1 MRVKEHPTS
10 AEMAKKRN
18 KTKQN
23 DYHNTSDEEILRAKI
38 CAHMDKAVNLSG
50 IKKGLKQAGGSSKL
64 GQCVSCVNDKGASDK
79 HSAACSE
86 DSLDHH
92 GNTTWLCLFC
102 GNQGCGRGS
111 QHQHALKHYETPR
124 SASHTV
130 SLCVDT
136 MAVWC
141 YKCDENIYPED
152 SRKLL
157 ECVEWIRK
165 ELGAPKLPAK
175 KKSKDSDGEPAP
187 TKGPTVSDGSSTNN
201 IKVDGVTRVK
211 GLNNLGNTCFFNAVM
226 QNITQTQGLR
236 ELLHEKWTVG
246 KEVCIPEDT
255 HLSVT
260 LDTSPPGQMLFWF
273 DTPKKPEELGEPVA
287 PITVGL
293 PAAGSLTS
301 SLISFLDEMNKAG
314 KSNIINPRGL
324 FNQICQKASRFKGY
338 QQQDSHELLRYLL
351 DGMRAEEIKR
361 MQEAILA
368 HFDIKGSKVKN
379 LDEATKK
386 KIKAYGQHCRHTFV
400 DSVFSGQLLSSV
412 HCNECN
418 VVSEVLEPFLDLSLP
433 IVESKGKRNTAPPR
447 PSEKPTLLEKSAEAA
462 APVAQA
468 TGLKEIENKMS
479 KHQIQKAREKAK
491 KDAKRKHRKSQSGQ
505 RDSAIQGGAEGT
517 PIQSD
522 EEEAFQDSNDADSE
536 TSLFD
541 RPGRKSSVDFT
552 RTVRTTG
559 SSYGLSN
566 KANNPVQPGVEA
578 SKDKESASGITKDES
593 NPDRTKNHQSPPD
606 IDTDEET
613 DKLVGQMKGMTLK
626 EKTNAKNNLLNPTK
640 TALAAT
646 SLENINGNLSEKVR
660 PTSSSDSYGS
670 TSKLNDQTSSQTQP
684 EHVACNGLGSSTGDS
699 TSSTKDTVVPTDP
712 KSQANAFESTSEANK
727 SSIACGYTPVRLA
740 KQEDFSPPVSPAS
753 PTRTRVMSTL
763 APRYQ
768 GKSLECSVES
778 CLSQFTAPEWLTGP
792 NRFGCEH
799 CSKNAD
805 VKDKEKKIV
814 YTDASKQLL
823 IHQPPSILTLHLKRF
838 QQVGYSLRKITRHI
852 NFPLVLDLA
861 PFCSTS
867 CKPYSDSNQQV
878 LYALYGIVEHSG
890 RLHFGHYT
898 AYVKVRQP
906 SDTLR
911 QYIHQIPRNLN
922 SMNELWNKTNGLA
935 NGEDSGTESAAK
947 AATSCNSHDSQA
959 PASAAK
965 RSVTPPEGKWF
976 YISDSHVSEVQES
989 KVLSAQAYILFYER
1003 IV

>member
-10 AEMAKKRN
+10 AEMGKKRN

-23 DYHNTSDEEILRAKI
+23 DYHNTSDEDILKGKT
-38 CAHMDKAVNLSG
+38 CAHIEKAVNLSG
-50 IKKGLKQAGGSSKL
+50 VKKGLKQAGGFSKL
-64 GQCVSCVNDKGASDK
+64 GQCLSCVNDKGAADK
-79 HSAACSE
+79 QSAASSD
-86 DSLDHH
+86 DSVDHP
-92 GNTTWLCLFC
+92 GNTTWLCLVC

-124 SASHTV
+124 STSHTL
-130 SLCVDT
+130 SLCLDN

-141 YKCDENIYPED
+141 YKCDESVYPDD

-165 ELGAPKLPAK
+165 EMGAPKLPVIK
-175 KKSKDSDGEPAP
+175 KKSKDSDSESTPVKVPSVSSVGS
-187 TKGPTVSDGSSTNN
+187 TNSIKSDG
-201 IKVDGVTRVK
+201 ITRVK

-226 QNITQTQGLR
+226 QNITQTNVLR

-246 KEVCIPEDT
+246 KEVSVPDDT
-255 HLSVT
+255 HLAVT
-260 LDTSPPGQMLFWF
+260 LNTDPVGQMHFSF
-273 DTPKKPEELGEPVA
+273 ETPKKAEELIEPVA
-287 PITVGL
+287 PVTVSL
-293 PAAGSLTS
+293 PAPGSLTS

-314 KSNIINPRGL
+314 KSTIINPRGL

-412 HCNECN
+412 HCNECL

-447 PSEKPTLLEKSAEAA
+447 PSEKQTLLEKSSEVA
-462 APVAQA
+462 APAAQA
-468 TGLKEIENKMS
+468 TGSKDSENKQS

-491 KDAKRKHRKSQSGQ
+491 RDAKRKHRKSQSSQ
-505 RDSAIQGGAEGT
+505 NDSTNQGGVAGT
-517 PIQSD
+517 PAQSD
-522 EEEAFQDSNDADSE
+522 EDEAFQDSNDADSE

-566 KANNPVQPGVEA
+566 KANNPGVEA
-578 SKDKESASGITKDES
+578 SKDKTLSGGAAKDES
-593 NPDRTKNHQSPPD
+593 NPGRTKNHQGPPE

-613 DKLVGQMKGMTLK
+613 DNLVGRMKGVTLN
-626 EKTNAKNNLLNPTK
+626 EKTAAAKNLPTTSK
-640 TALAAT
+640 TTLAAT
-646 SLENINGNLSEKVR
+646 SSENTNENVSELAR
-660 PTSSSDSYGS
+660 SSSDSHGS
-670 TSKLNDQTSSQTQP
+670 TSKLADEQTSKP
-684 EHVACNGLGSSTGDS
+684 ERVACNGLGSSTGDS
-699 TSSTKDTVVPTDP
+699 TSSTKDTIVPANP
-712 KSQANAFESTSEANK
+712 KNQSEVTESVSEANK
-727 SSIACGYTPVRLA
+727 SNVACGYTPAVRLA
-740 KQEDFSPPVSPAS
+740 KQEDFSPPLSPAS
-753 PTRTRVMSTL
+753 PTRSRVMSTL

-778 CLSQFTAPEWLTGP
+778 CLSQFTVPEWLTGA

-799 CSKNAD
+799 CSKNTD
-805 VKDKEKKIV
+805 KDKEKKVV

-867 CKPYSDSNQQV
+867 CKPYSDSSQQV

-906 SDTLR
+906 SDPLR
-911 QYIHQIPRNLN
+911 QYVHRIPRNLN
-922 SMNELWNKTNGLA
+922 SINEQWNKTNGLV
-935 NGEDSGTESAAK
+935 NGEDCGAGSAAM
-947 AATSCNSHDSQA
+947 ATASLNSHDSHNA
-959 PASAAK
+959 ATTSSAK
-965 RSVTPPEGKWF
+965 RKITPPEGKWY

-989 KVLSAQAYILFYER
+989 KVLAAQAYILFYER
-1003 IV
+1003 IL